1 MFNIL
6 FIILVWIIQTPLW
19 FDILATIL
27 CSMSIACQL
36 FSITKE
42 DK

>member
-1 MFNIL
+1 MLNIL
-6 FIILVWIIQTPLW
+6 FVILVWIIQTPLW
-19 FDILATIL
+19 FNILATIL
-27 CSMSIACQL
+27 CSMSFACQL